1 VGPLRS
7 FGRQLAKG
15 TTPMLV
21 LAVIGDGEWYGY
33 DIAQRIRELSGGAFA
48 PSEGA
53 LYPALHRL
61 EAEGAL
67 VAVWRDCDR
76 GPRRRYY
83 RLTDHGRGLLEASRS
98 EWTTFAQSV
107 ERVALGGQHG

>member
-1 VGPLRS
+1 MKLFGS
-7 FGRQLAKG
+7 FGQQLAKG

-21 LAVIGDGEWYGY
+21 LAVIGDGELYGY
-33 DIAQRIRELSGGAFA
+33 DIAQRIRERSGGAFA

-67 VAVWRDCDR
+67 VAVWRDSDR

-83 RLTDHGRGLLEASRS
+83 RLTDQGRGLLASS
-98 EWTTFAQSV
+98 KDEWTSFAQSV
-107 ERVALGGQHG
+107 ERVALGGGDG